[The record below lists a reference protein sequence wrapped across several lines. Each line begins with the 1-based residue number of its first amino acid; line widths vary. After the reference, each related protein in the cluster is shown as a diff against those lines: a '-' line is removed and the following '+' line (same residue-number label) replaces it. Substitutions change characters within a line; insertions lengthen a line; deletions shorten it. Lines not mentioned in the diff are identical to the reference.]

1 MRFMKAHG
9 RATTSC
15 WWTRRLEVVRREP
28 YLDDVDKDSDDDV
41 DGLDDA
47 SRDRD
52 QGEDDDDQ

>member
-1 MRFMKAHG
+1 MCFMKAHG

-28 YLDDVDKDSDDDV
+28 FLDDVDKDPDDDL

-47 SRDRD
+47 
-52 QGEDDDDQ
+52 